1 MSCVQIT
8 DDPNL
13 CTFSFAPMAL
23 ALSREKVSIQLKGSA
38 IFGSPGFGGAYIIP
52 TDMPFTAS
60 PLQVTVLLPCT
71 LPWVNLGTFKPN
83 ALSISAGVKS
93 LQGSTCAVAG
103 NMKASRTNANTA
115 IRRFMY
121 FSYSPFCKLGSLG
134 VASHA
139 GSLRR

>member
-1 MSCVQIT
+1 M
-8 DDPNL
+8 
-13 CTFSFAPMAL
+13 
-23 ALSREKVSIQLKGSA
+23 GSA
-38 IFGSPGFGGAYIIP
+38 IFGSPGFGAAYIIP

-121 FSYSPFCKLGSLG
+121 FSYSPFCKVGPSGWPLTRGACDG
-134 VASHA
+134 NVGASNVQA
-139 GSLRR
+139 VKPFINWQ